1 MRILGNR
8 QGPSSFA
15 TQERP
20 VASGVT
26 LTDGDFVNLASG
38 AVSNAGIST
47 KKLYGIMQGSDSSN
61 LFSQTFRN
69 TAVGNVAQTVTA
81 LCVLVD
87 GLRLELPVNGSLA
100 SDASGKYY
108 NLIDT
113 SSALLT
119 SDATAPSNNDTVTI
133 GGQVYTFKT
142 TLTGAAFEVL
152 IGASA
157 AAALDNLKEAVN
169 DVGTEGTNYGTGTT
183 ANTSVTATT
192 NTNTTQLFVAI
203 DTAALIAVSEAS
215 THLSFDTTTLTGGT
229 GRQSVDNLSK
239 SATVGQLFCESRIAT
254 NAAGTEF
261 KKGIFVVTVPQDV
274 TTLS

>member
-8 QGPSSFA
+8 QGETSFA

-20 VASGVT
+20 VTSGVT
-26 LTDGDFVNLASG
+26 LTDGDFVALVSG
-38 AVSNAGIST
+38 DFTNANIST
-47 KKLYGIMQGSDSSN
+47 KKLYAVMQGSDSSN

-81 LCVLVD
+81 LGVLVD
-87 GLRLELPVNGSLA
+87 GLRFELPVNGSLA
-100 SDASGKYY
+100 TDAPGKYF
-108 NLIDT
+108 NLLDT
-113 SSALLT
+113 SSALIT
-119 SDATAPSNNDTVTI
+119 SDATAPANNDTVTI
-133 GGQVYTFKT
+133 GGVVYTFKT
-142 TLTGAAFEVL
+142 TLTGAANEVL

-169 DVGTEGTNYGTGTT
+169 DVGTEGTNYGTGTV
-183 ANTSVTATT
+183 ANPYVTATT

-203 DTAALIAVSEAS
+203 DTAALIAVSETSA
-215 THLSFDTTTLTGGT
+215 HLSFDTATLTGGT

-239 SATVGQLFCESRIAT
+239 SATVGQLLCEARIAT
-254 NAAGTEF
+254 NAAGTVYA
-261 KKGIFVVTVPQDV
+261 KGIFTVAAPQTL